1 MVGREG
7 GGRNGPDVWMLPVTH
22 AVGRGEGEDDVMTGD
37 KTHHFDLLLPG
48 RSWTERDTCLSRNP
62 ATASGSVRYT

>member
-1 MVGREG
+1 MGEERG
-7 GGRNGPDVWMLPVTH
+7 GCLDASCDSRCWQ
-22 AVGRGEGEDDVMTGD
+22 RGGEDDVMTGD

-48 RSWTERDTCLSRNP
+48 QSWTERDTCLSWDP